1 MQFKNYFPLLFSV
14 FFLTCTPI
22 KNTTENTSQKN
33 TTTGTQINTET
44 KKNNNTSTA
53 VNTKTNTGTTLS
65 TDAKADAKAKAKEET
80 KIKAE
85 GASSV
90 TGKIMKASENS
101 MLAEINLMRADPPA
115 YVAQIETYLM
125 AVQNDPSW
133 NTSYKNA
140 EMEAGKELIEL
151 LRKTPKL
158 SQLKE
163 SEGLYKAAVKH
174 GKDVQKQSK
183 ITHQGADGTQPF
195 DRIQKYAPTMVDGS
209 ENLVSGATDFRD
221 GLIVLLVDSGVPG
234 KGHRVNLLSPKWQ
247 YAACYEI
254 GIVDG
259 LDGSWIQLFGTE
271 SKKANALEEV
281 NKAPIEEGPADY
293 SFMSADEKSMIEEI
307 NLMRGN
313 PRGYIPYVE
322 AYLEEFRKAGWDAL
336 TTADEVS
343 TTKELIAVLKKL
355 EPLSILRPH
364 KELFN
369 VAKLHGTDL
378 KQMGKIQ
385 HKGSDG
391 SMPYNRVIQGTDLS
405 DGNENIVGGTTFV
418 RESVITL
425 LVDSGIPNRG
435 HRTTLLNPDWNYV
448 ACYRIGQVGIMP
460 NTWLQVFGAR

>member
-1 MQFKNYFPLLFSV
+1 MWYKNYLLLFFSV
-14 FFLTCTPI
+14 LFLTCTPT
-22 KNTTENTSQKN
+22 KNTTETISQNNKA
-33 TTTGTQINTET
+33 TQTEVS
-44 KKNNNTSTA
+44 KEAKEKNNTA
-53 VNTKTNTGTTLS
+53 TGMN
-65 TDAKADAKAKAKEET
+65 AKAEEEAKAKA
-80 KIKAE
+80 AE
-85 GASSV
+85 VPAIS
-90 TGKIMKASENS
+90 GKVMKPAENS

-115 YVAQIETYLM
+115 YISQIETYLT

-133 NTSYKNA
+133 NNAYKNA
-140 EMEAGKELIEL
+140 ELEAGKELIDL

-163 SEGLYKAAVKH
+163 SEGLYKASVKH
-174 GKDVQKQSK
+174 GKDVQKQSR
-183 ITHQGADGTQPF
+183 ITHQGSDGTQPF
-195 DRIQKYAPTMVDGS
+195 DRIQKYASSMVDGS

-234 KGHRVNLLSPKWQ
+234 KGHRVNLLNPKWQ
-247 YAACYEI
+247 FAACYEI
-254 GIVDG
+254 GEVDG

-271 SKKANALEEV
+271 SKKANALEV
-281 NKAPIEEGPADY
+281 VDKAPIEEGPADY

-313 PRGYIPYVE
+313 PQGYIPYVE
-322 AYLEEFRKAGWDAL
+322 AYLEEFRKAGWDAA

-343 TTKELIAVLKKL
+343 TSRELIAILKKL

-378 KQMGKIQ
+378 QQMGKIQ
-385 HKGSDG
+385 HRGSDG

-448 ACYRIGQVGIMP
+448 ACYRIGKVGIMP